1 VIFDIWCQLFFM
13 MSVASRNNRRS
24 GYEEGRGVP
33 SCANATSRKEQ
44 AGLAI
49 MLKLTP
55 IAIVVGLVGG
65 YLLWSGDTQLVGLK
79 YQLLSY
85 GRLATLQLSSLYE
98 EFQNSPNQTGQTS
111 DLTASD
117 HRQDV
122 PQTSI
127 SDHAIAIRHEK
138 SKVEPGESTNN
149 NLLETSF
156 SAFEPVR
163 QNHVLVHLA
172 SFRTANAAR
181 REWEE
186 LKSRYPAQLVDLNL
200 RIARVDLG
208 TQGIFYRV
216 LADLA
221 QDRSGASRLCNSL
234 RTVNQ
239 YCSVVEF
246 EAVSVL

>member
-1 VIFDIWCQLFFM
+1 MVKF
-13 MSVASRNNRRS
+13 
-24 GYEEGRGVP
+24 
-33 SCANATSRKEQ
+33 TS
-44 AGLAI
+44 
-49 MLKLTP
+49 

-65 YLLWSGDTQLVGLK
+65 YVLWTGDTQLIGLK
-79 YQLLSY
+79 HRLLSY
-85 GRLATLQLSSLYE
+85 ERQANSHLSSLHA
-98 EFQNSPNQTGQTS
+98 EFQNPPNQAGQIS
-111 DLTASD
+111 DLTSND

-138 SKVEPGESTNN
+138 PKVESGESTKN

-186 LKSRYPAQLVDLNL
+186 LKSRYPAQLADLNL
-200 RIARVDLG
+200 RIARVELG

-216 LADLA
+216 LADL
-221 QDRSGASRLCNSL
+221 
-234 RTVNQ
+234 V
-239 YCSVVEF
+239 
-246 EAVSVL
+246 